1 MGVQQADMLN
11 QIDMLRAASEVAP
24 MRVKRSKTQKEE
36 LINQPRVSFWI
47 EKIDDLLEENEESE
61 LSFDEFDL
69 AGDISPE
76 QLLRRT
82 TRKSMRKSIAVMD
95 VVQQEEMVKLYEQLE
110 ELREAVAKNEEEE
123 VETKTEQEATMKMI
137 NQLFVKAE

>member
-1 MGVQQADMLN
+1 
-11 QIDMLRAASEVAP
+11 MLRAASEVAP

-95 VVQQEEMVKLYEQLE
+95 VV
-110 ELREAVAKNEEEE
+110 
-123 VETKTEQEATMKMI
+123 
-137 NQLFVKAE
+137 

>member
-1 MGVQQADMLN
+1 MGAQQTDMLN

-36 LINQPRVSFWI
+36 LVNQPRVSFWI

-69 AGDISPE
+69 TREA
-76 QLLRRT
+76 
-82 TRKSMRKSIAVMD
+82 RKSMRKSIAVMD
-95 VVQQEEMVKLYEQLE
+95 VV
-110 ELREAVAKNEEEE
+110 
-123 VETKTEQEATMKMI
+123 
-137 NQLFVKAE
+137 